1 MAFALFPG
9 KLNVSSHFLPKRPRN
24 PMGDSP
30 NDALRVDFD
39 RQLKLEFH
47 GSAVTTDAGLLAYR
61 ELDNAL
67 GLTGSAASG
76 LHDTRTGQ
84 NTQHTLTALLRQ
96 SIYSRLAGYEDVND
110 AERLYRDPALRTVVG
125 GRAKDQAA
133 ASTSEMA
140 RFETETLSNKE
151 NLKYLVDLS
160 GKWIDQAHQH
170 RQLTKLILDM
180 YSSVSE
186 TYGRQEGTA
195 YNGYFACTCYHPLFL
210 FHQFGD
216 RERVLL
222 RRGNHPSA
230 KFWRRVLLPVI
241 ARYRDR
247 DIPKYFRG
255 DSAFALPKLLRLLE
269 KEGFRYAI
277 RMKANAVLERKI
289 AHLLTR
295 PVGRPCREPKV
306 FYHSFRYRAGSW
318 ECARRVV
325 AKVEWHAGELFPRVG
340 FIVTSL
346 KWRSKRVVRFYNARG
361 TAEQWIKKG
370 KNAVKWTKLSCRRF
384 KNNQARL
391 QLFALAYNLANF
403 LRQLV
408 IPKPIPGWTLTTLR
422 EKLIKIGAKVVRH
435 LKYVIFQLAEVA
447 VPRQLFA
454 AILGRIARLRLACAS
469 G

>member
-1 MAFALFPG
+1 
-9 KLNVSSHFLPKRPRN
+9 
-24 PMGDSP
+24 MGDRH
-30 NDALRVDFD
+30 NDPLRVDFD
-39 RQLKLEFH
+39 RQIKVEFH
-47 GSAVTTDAGLLAYR
+47 GSTVTSDAGLLAYR
-61 ELDNAL
+61 ELDDAL
-67 GLTGSAASG
+67 QLTTTAATG
-76 LHDTRTGQ
+76 LHDSRTGQ
-84 NTQHTLTALLRQ
+84 NTQHSLLALLRQ
-96 SIYSRLAGYEDVND
+96 SLYSRLAGYEDVND
-110 AERLYRDPALRTVVG
+110 AERLCLDPALRAVVG
-125 GRAKDQAA
+125 GRAKEQTA

-140 RFETETLSNKE
+140 RFETETLSSKE
-151 NLKYLVDLS
+151 NLQHLMDLC
-160 GKWIDQAHQH
+160 GQWIDQAHRH
-170 RQLTKLILDM
+170 RRLSKLILDLD
-180 YSSVSE
+180 SSLSE
-186 TYGRQEGTA
+186 TYGHQQGSV

-210 FHQFGD
+210 FNQFGD
-216 RERVLL
+216 LERVML

-241 ARYRDR
+241 ARYRSY

-277 RMKANAVLERKI
+277 RLKANPVLERKI
-289 AHLLTR
+289 AHLLRR
-295 PVGRPCREPKV
+295 PVGRPSHKPKV
-306 FYHSFRYRAGSW
+306 FYHSFRYQAGTW

-340 FIVTSL
+340 FLVTNL
-346 KWRSKRVVRFYNARG
+346 KWRAKKVVRFYNRRG
-361 TAEQWIKKG
+361 TAEQWIKEG

-384 KNNQARL
+384 KDNAARL

-408 IPKPIPGWTLTTLR
+408 LPKPIKSWTLTTLR

-435 LKYVIFQLAEVA
+435 SKYVLFQLAEVA

-454 AILGRIARLRLACAS
+454 ALLERIGRLRLAEAS